1 MAQEAVTS
9 TKEVVSS
16 RNDGL
21 IIRDP
26 RLYQDET
33 NAALSETDQN
43 ILTHINSSL
52 ICNQNSGHNASQIN
66 ITLTKPTA
74 H

>member
-1 MAQEAVTS
+1 MAQEAVMS
-9 TKEVVSS
+9 TKEVISS

-33 NAALSETDQN
+33 NPALSETD
-43 ILTHINSSL
+43 
-52 ICNQNSGHNASQIN
+52 
-66 ITLTKPTA
+66 
-74 H
+74 